1 MADADTRPIIIKR
14 IKKHAHGHHGGS
26 WKVAYADFV
35 TAMMAFFMLLWLLG
49 STTEQQRS
57 AIQGYF
63 QNPSMMPGSNGA
75 SSQILDMG
83 GSVSQVGA
91 IVGNAQQEESSE
103 SEGDINDVEA
113 MLEQIEQEQLDAL
126 LESLEYAVTENQAL
140 KAYKD
145 QMIFDFTEEGLRIQ
159 LIDKDD
165 RPMFDI
171 GSDALKPY
179 SRTIIRELVKV
190 IEEVPNRV
198 SISGHTDLHPYS
210 DNAGYTNWELS
221 ADRANAARRELLG
234 SGMDEERVGRV
245 VGLAASVPF
254 DPQDPY
260 HPSNRRI
267 SIVILNRATEDS
279 LFGVP
284 MAEPTPEESS
294 LQVLSGLKDKSA

>member
-1 MADADTRPIIIKR
+1 MSEAGTQPIIIKR
-14 IKKHAHGHHGGS
+14 IRKHGHGHHGGS

-63 QNPSMMPGSNGA
+63 QNPSMMPGQSGA

-83 GSVSQVGA
+83 GSVSQAGA
-91 IVGNAQQEESSE
+91 IVGTGQREASQPES
-103 SEGDINDVEA
+103 DVNDVEA
-113 MLEQIEQEQLDAL
+113 MMDQIEQEQLDAL
-126 LESLEYAVTENQAL
+126 LESLEYAIEENAAL

-145 QMIFDFTEEGLRIQ
+145 QLVLDFTEEGLRIQ

-165 RPMFDI
+165 RPMFDS
-171 GSDALKPY
+171 GSDSLKPY
-179 SRTIIRELVKV
+179 SREILRQLVKV

-198 SISGHTDLHPYS
+198 SISGHTDQHPYS
-210 DNAGYTNWELS
+210 DDAGYTNWELS
-221 ADRANAARRELLG
+221 ADRANAARRVLLDG
-234 SGMDEERVGRV
+234 GMEDERIGRV

-254 DPQDPY
+254 DAQDPY

-267 SIVILNRATEDS
+267 SIVIMNRATEDS
-279 LFGVP
+279 VFGVP
-284 MAEPTPEESS
+284 MAKPSARESS
-294 LQVLSGLKDKSA
+294 IRILHDTRS

>member
-49 STTEQQRS
+49 STTEQERS

-63 QNPSMMPGSNGA
+63 QNPSMVQGAGGTSSN
-75 SSQILDMG
+75 ILDLG
-83 GSVSQVGA
+83 GTAAQIGA
-91 IVGNAQQEESSE
+91 VVISAQPQEDSE
-103 SEGDINDVEA
+103 SEMSEAEA
-113 MLEQIEQEQLDAL
+113 MLEQMEQEQLDAL
-126 LESLEYAVTENQAL
+126 LESLEYAVAENQSL

-171 GSDALKPY
+171 GSNALKPY
-179 SRTIIRELVKV
+179 SRSIIRGLVKV

-198 SISGHTDLHPYS
+198 SISGHTDQHPYS
-210 DNAGYTNWELS
+210 SDAGYTNWELS

-234 SGMDEERVGRV
+234 SGLDEERVGRV
-245 VGLAASVPF
+245 VGLASSVPF

-284 MAEPTPEESS
+284 MARPSPGESS
-294 LQVLSGLKDKSA
+294 IQVLSGLKDSSA

>member
-1 MADADTRPIIIKR
+1 MSEAGTQPIIIKR

-63 QNPSMMPGSNGA
+63 QNPSMMPGQAGA

-83 GSVSQVGA
+83 GSVSQAGA
-91 IVGNAQQEESSE
+91 IVGTGQPEESQSD
-103 SEGDINDVEA
+103 SDVNDVEA
-113 MLEQIEQEQLDAL
+113 MMDQIEQEQLDAL
-126 LESLEYAVTENQAL
+126 LESLEYAIEENTAL

-145 QMIFDFTEEGLRIQ
+145 QLILDFTEEGLRIQ

-165 RPMFDI
+165 RPMFDS

-179 SRTIIRELVKV
+179 SREILHQLVKV

-198 SISGHTDLHPYS
+198 SISGHTDQHPYS
-210 DNAGYTNWELS
+210 DDAGYTNWELS
-221 ADRANAARRELLG
+221 ADRANAARRELLDA
-234 SGMDEERVGRV
+234 GMEEERIGRV
-245 VGLAASVPF
+245 VGLASSVPF
-254 DPQDPY
+254 DAQDPY

-267 SIVILNRATEDS
+267 SIVVMNRATEDS
-279 LFGVP
+279 VFGVP
-284 MAEPTPEESS
+284 MEKP
-294 LQVLSGLKDKSA
+294 SARETSIQILHDTQS